1 MLHLQAGIHLQK
13 VKGFI
18 FSDDKLDRASR
29 LVIDSARQGNG
40 LLTHGFAGGWINKR
54 RWRLF
59 NHFLVTALDRAVT
72 LPEIDDI
79 AVGIT
84 EYLNLNVPRT
94 LNKLLNKHPVVT
106 KAIQGFG
113 TAGCKT
119 FKRLLI
125 IVRNPQA
132 LATAASRCFDHHGI
146 ADVLGNVD
154 RNVRTINR
162 FVKAWNR
169 VDLGFHG

>member
-13 VKGFI
+13 VKRFV
-18 FSDDKLDRASR
+18 FPDDKLDRASR
-29 LVIDSARQGNG
+29 LVIDSACQGNG

-54 RWRLF
+54 RRRLF
-59 NHFLVTALDRAVT
+59 NHFLVTALNRAVT
-72 LPEIDDI
+72 LPQINNI
-79 AVGIT
+79 AVGVT
-84 EYLNLNVPRT
+84 QYLNLNVART
-94 LNKLLNKHPVVT
+94 FDKLLNKYPVVA

-113 TAGCKT
+113 TTGRKT

-132 LATAASRCFDHHGI
+132 FATTAGRCFDHHGV

-154 RNVRTINR
+154 RDVWAINR
-162 FVKAWNR
+162 LIKARNG
-169 VDLGFHG
+169 VDLRFHG